1 MWIMQKRY
9 QHYTANGI
17 EWSKWFEI
25 PTARTLPEWQLKGKL
40 RNEYRSVET
49 DSGMIV
55 PLHAN
60 KDK

>member
-1 MWIMQKRY
+1 MQKRY

-40 RNEYRSVET
+40 RNEYRALLADGTAVAL
-49 DSGMIV
+49 
-55 PLHAN
+55 PAN